1 MSTNKAEIPE
11 LNSSGAIA
19 TNDRD
24 ANGFYVVRSASVPS
38 CFKNTFNQMILK

>member
-11 LNSSGAIA
+11 LNSCGAIA

-24 ANGFYVVRSASVPS
+24 ANDFYVVCSTSVQS
-38 CFKNTFNQMILK
+38 CFKKTFNQTVLK